1 MYSGED
7 YRKRNCFYPCRW
19 RSSKFNLT
27 FGETIKVDNRCSVA
41 WDESVFCDIS
51 YIGSIKST
59 LFGGEGLF
67 LNTLTG
73 PGTVILQTMSLSKL
87 GR

>member
-1 MYSGED
+1 MD
-7 YRKRNCFYPCRW
+7 
-19 RSSKFNLT
+19 T
-27 FGETIKVDNRCSVA
+27 RCSVA
-41 WDESVFCDIS
+41 WDESVFYDIS